1 KDRCAMPAP
10 IASEQSVVPLTELLG
25 QVRRASGGRLLAL
38 HTDLARSPAVL
49 AAYLGLRRAGSDY
62 GTLVPMMRAAIM
74 LAVGVA
80 YDGAYSQAI
89 ATQLAIDAGMT
100 PEQTVA
106 VRTGQ
111 IADARLAAMLAV
123 MREAAVNTG
132 RVTEATWAAA
142 AAAAG
147 WSVAQ
152 LTEAFVFL
160 ALTVFVDYFTHY
172 VHTELDVPPAP
183 PVPSE
188 GSNR

>member
-1 KDRCAMPAP
+1 MPAP
-10 IASEQSVVPLTELLG
+10 IASEQSVDPLTELLG
-25 QVRRASGGRLLAL
+25 QVRQASGGRLLAL
-38 HTDLARSPAVL
+38 HTDLARSPAGL
-49 AAYLGLRRAGSDY
+49 SAYLGLRRAGSDY
-62 GTLVPMMRAAIM
+62 GTLTPMVRAAIM
-74 LAVGVA
+74 LTVGVA
-80 YDGAYSQAI
+80 DDGAYSQAI
-89 ATQLAIDAGMT
+89 ATQLAIGAGMT

-111 IADARLAAMLAV
+111 IADARLAALLAV

-132 RVTEATWAAA
+132 RVTEAT
-142 AAAAG
+142 AAG

-172 VHTELDVPPAP
+172 VHTELNVPPAP
-183 PVPSE
+183 PVPRE

>member
-1 KDRCAMPAP
+1 
-10 IASEQSVVPLTELLG
+10 
-25 QVRRASGGRLLAL
+25 
-38 HTDLARSPAVL
+38 
-49 AAYLGLRRAGSDY
+49 
-62 GTLVPMMRAAIM
+62 
-74 LAVGVA
+74 
-80 YDGAYSQAI
+80 
-89 ATQLAIDAGMT
+89 MT

-111 IADARLAAMLAV
+111 IADARLAALLAV

-142 AAAAG
+142 TAAG

-172 VHTELDVPPAP
+172 VHTELNVPPAP
-183 PVPSE
+183 PVPRE

>member
-1 KDRCAMPAP
+1 MPAP
-10 IASEQSVVPLTELLG
+10 IASEQSVDPLTELLG
-25 QVRRASGGRLLAL
+25 QVKRASGGRLLAL

-62 GTLVPMMRAAIM
+62 ATLAPMMRAAIM

-80 YDGAYSQAI
+80 DDGAYSQAI

-106 VRTGQ
+106 VRAGQ
-111 IADARLAAMLAV
+111 IADARLAALLAV

-142 AAAAG
+142 TAAG

-172 VHTELDVPPAP
+172 VRTELDVPPAP

>member
-1 KDRCAMPAP
+1 
-10 IASEQSVVPLTELLG
+10 
-25 QVRRASGGRLLAL
+25 
-38 HTDLARSPAVL
+38 
-49 AAYLGLRRAGSDY
+49 
-62 GTLVPMMRAAIM
+62 
-74 LAVGVA
+74 
-80 YDGAYSQAI
+80 
-89 ATQLAIDAGMT
+89 MT

-111 IADARLAAMLAV
+111 IADARLAALLAV

-142 AAAAG
+142 TAAG

-172 VHTELDVPPAP
+172 ARTELDVPPAP